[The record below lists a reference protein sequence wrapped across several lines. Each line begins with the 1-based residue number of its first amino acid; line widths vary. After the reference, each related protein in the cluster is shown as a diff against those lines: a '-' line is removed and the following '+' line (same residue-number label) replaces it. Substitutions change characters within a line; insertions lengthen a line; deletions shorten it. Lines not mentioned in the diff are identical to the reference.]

1 MRGSGRKGASV
12 GVVVEVEGV
21 ANSAVT
27 VGLVVGV
34 MKRAVKCTRD
44 LIYLKAFY
52 ASLGRDFTSRSPS
65 ATIRLVQAEVA
76 VLAGDVVIARGSWRN
91 QQRQRLFLT
100 WRAKFGPS

>member
-12 GVVVEVEGV
+12 VVVVEVEGG

-44 LIYLKAFY
+44 LIYLKEALKFLKNY
-52 ASLGRDFTSRSPS
+52 ERR
-65 ATIRLVQAEVA
+65 
-76 VLAGDVVIARGSWRN
+76 VVRVFGS
-91 QQRQRLFLT
+91 
-100 WRAKFGPS
+100 